1 MDVASSPTAGV
12 CLSPPV
18 LRVSSRE
25 RSEISDA
32 IDTENFSC
40 SFCSSFHFALY
51 NDKQEFTN
59 ILKVSVLLRLHAQ
72 YEPYNRTKPH
82 F

>member
-12 CLSPPV
+12 CLSQQPF
-18 LRVSSRE
+18 LLLVSSRE

-32 IDTENFSC
+32 TDTENFSC

-51 NDKQEFTN
+51 NDKQEF
-59 ILKVSVLLRLHAQ
+59 IHKSVPDVNTH
-72 YEPYNRTKPH
+72 
-82 F
+82 

>member
-51 NDKQEFTN
+51 NDKQEF
-59 ILKVSVLLRLHAQ
+59 SQ
-72 YEPYNRTKPH
+72 QSESPYRTATMQIS
-82 F
+82 

>member
-32 IDTENFSC
+32 TDTENFSC
-40 SFCSSFHFALY
+40 SFCSSFHFAFY
-51 NDKQEFTN
+51 NDKQEF
-59 ILKVSVLLRLHAQ
+59 ILSF
-72 YEPYNRTKPH
+72 ENPYRTATVQIS
-82 F
+82 